1 MATTSPARIDDDVYA
16 SAKVAGQIQ
25 SRSASQQVAHWARI
39 GREVEA
45 SATISA
51 RAIAET
57 LAGARSYD
65 DLDEEEQAVVR
76 AEWTTRLAERRDALN
91 LVAEFEA
98 EGRTWAELD
107 EGGIVVVRGG
117 PVAPSEPS

>member
-16 SAKVAGQIQ
+16 SAKIAGEIQ
-25 SRSASQQVAHWARI
+25 SRSASQQVVHWARI
-39 GREVEA
+39 GREIEA

-57 LAGARSYD
+57 LSGARSYD
-65 DLDEEEQAVVR
+65 DLDDEEQAVVR
-76 AEWTTRLAERRDALN
+76 AEWATRLAERRDALDF
-91 LVAEFEA
+91 VAEFAA

-107 EGGIVVVRGG
+107 DDGTVVVGG
-117 PVAPSEPS
+117 GAVVPPESS